1 MKRQAGFSLIEVLA
15 AVLIL
20 TVVIL
25 TTIAVFTERQNRLR
39 TANETVLTYQ
49 ALANEAEV
57 RRRDPFA
64 QLETQ
69 PPAFVTDTSLLR
81 PLGPFT
87 TAVTVVAK
95 SAVRKDVTLSIRWGN
110 GKRSAAL
117 VLIRTDAGGGANLW

>member
-15 AVLIL
+15 AVLVL

-39 TANETVLTYQ
+39 TANETVLTSQ

-57 RRRDPFA
+57 RRRQPFA

-69 PPAFVTDTSLLR
+69 SPTFVTDTSLLA

-87 TAVTVVAK
+87 TAVTIDAK
-95 SAVRKDVTLSIRWGN
+95 SAVRKDVTLSIRWRN
-110 GKRSAAL
+110 GRRTASL
-117 VLIRTDAGGGANLW
+117 VLIRTNTGGGNLW